1 MIDQQLPIAVIGA
14 GPVGLAAAA
23 HLVAR
28 GETPVVFEIGADVA
42 DSVRQWAHVRL
53 FSPWRITLDKVSVSL
68 LEAVGWQ
75 APDLDGLPTGSDLIT
90 RYLQPL
96 AELPSIQPHLRLNT
110 RVTAVSRQHIDKLKD
125 AGRDDM
131 PFVVRF
137 QTADGEENEL
147 LAKAV
152 IDASGTWT
160 NANPLGANGL
170 TAVGEKANAAHIQH
184 GIPDVL
190 GVDRVRYANKRVMVV
205 GSGHSAINAL
215 LELGDLLDSAPDT
228 QIVWAMRRASAHAAY
243 GGQADDQLPAR
254 GLLGIRVKAL
264 VEADKLTVRAPFYIQ
279 KVTAVEDGLRVSGE
293 TPAGHEDIFVDEI
306 ITATGFRPD
315 FSFLSELRL
324 GLDSSLETT
333 PTLAPLI
340 DPNVHSCGTVRPHGE
355 QALRHPENGFYMVG
369 MKSYGRAPTF
379 LLATGY
385 EQVRSVVAALVG
397 DWEAAQEVQ
406 LELPETGVCCTDSSS
421 GSASGCGS
429 ESSAA
434 LAPLAFP
441 NLIRLDSIPVFG
453 NSALQTA
460 VVTKV
465 DSACGCDDACC
476 ADGIRST
483 TCGCGSS
490 CCS

>member
-68 LEAVGWQ
+68 LEAAGWQ
-75 APDLDGLPTGSDLIT
+75 APDLDALPTGGDLI
-90 RYLQPL
+90 RQYLQPL
-96 AELPSIQPHLRLNT
+96 AELPSIKPHLRLNT
-110 RVTAVSRQHIDKLKD
+110 RVTAVSRQRIDKLKD

-131 PFVVRF
+131 PFVIRF
-137 QTADGEENEL
+137 QTADGEEDEL

-170 TAVGEKANAAHIQH
+170 TAIGENANRTHIQY

-190 GVDRVRYANKRVMVV
+190 GVDRVRYANKQVMVV

-215 LELGDLLDSAPDT
+215 LELGDLLNSAPDT
-228 QIVWAMRRASAHAAY
+228 QIIWAMRRTSPHAAY
-243 GGQADDQLPAR
+243 GGQEDDQLPAR
-254 GLLGIRVKAL
+254 GLLGIRVKAM
-264 VEADKLTVRAPFYIQ
+264 VEADQLTVRAPFYIE
-279 KVTAVEDGLRVSGE
+279 KVTAVGDGLRVSGE
-293 TPAGHEDIFVDEI
+293 TPTGHQDIIVDEI

-379 LLATGY
+379 LLAKIGRAH
-385 EQVRSVVAALVG
+385 V
-397 DWEAAQEVQ
+397 
-406 LELPETGVCCTDSSS
+406 
-421 GSASGCGS
+421 
-429 ESSAA
+429 
-434 LAPLAFP
+434 
-441 NLIRLDSIPVFG
+441 
-453 NSALQTA
+453 
-460 VVTKV
+460 
-465 DSACGCDDACC
+465 
-476 ADGIRST
+476 
-483 TCGCGSS
+483 
-490 CCS
+490 